1 MPRTAGMHESPLVQ
15 LGGRPL
21 PARPH
26 LHLPR
31 HPSLPCSEVEY
42 ALSSLRALPH
52 NESAWS
58 YLSGLAARA
67 PGAPPAALATD
78 ARMEGAAHEALLHDA
93 QCVPALGQLAD
104 VRAQQAA
111 VLLAAAVAEEEQAS
125 GELRRAARAARED
138 AAALLRDLQV
148 ADPMRRGFYLRRA
161 RQLPAC

>member
-1 MPRTAGMHESPLVQ
+1 MQ

-21 PARPH
+21 RARPH
-26 LHLPR
+26 LHLRR

-42 ALSSLRALPH
+42 ALSSLRDLPH

-78 ARMEGAAHEALLHDA
+78 ARMEGAAHEALLRDA

-111 VLLAAAVAEEEQAS
+111 VLLAAAVAEEEQAG